1 MSRWKRALPLLPA
14 ALAAGLL
21 VVPSGARATSGSSPE
36 GVTDAGPTEG
46 APVLDDGAFDADAG
60 IGAGAILAAP
70 EPAPPAVD
78 PGACRF
84 RDPENGR
91 CFPTADAAD
100 EAWLGRPAA
109 REATVGPAPART
121 GAPARVVLEADL
133 PIEED
138 PDDPDSEDGGALAPI
153 DPTFPAGKAALKPSP
168 AQMAFWKNLARS
180 VRGLLVVRKVDSRP
194 PVSLPEEELAT
205 LFASH
210 FPVPVVGFP
219 PEKLKD
225 SFLASRGR
233 HRRHHAIDLGAP
245 KGTPIIAVA
254 DGTIERVGR
263 DRRGGKVV
271 YLRDAT
277 GKLLF
282 YYAHLS
288 RFAPGLAAGV
298 EVKKGDV
305 IGEVGSTGR
314 VFGGPHLHFAIF
326 CDVDGGTTPAKGL
339 AINPYLV
346 FTTFLP
352 R

>member
-1 MSRWKRALPLLPA
+1 MSRWRRALPLLPA
-14 ALAAGLL
+14 ALAAGLF
-21 VVPSGARATSGSSPE
+21 VVPSGARALPGSSPE
-36 GVTDAGPTEG
+36 GVTDAGPAEAAT
-46 APVLDDGAFDADAG
+46 VLDDGAFEADAG

-70 EPAPPAVD
+70 EPAPLAVD

-109 REATVGPAPART
+109 STVTVGPAPART
-121 GAPARVVLEADL
+121 GPPARVVLEADL
-133 PIEED
+133 PFEED

-153 DPTFPAGKAALKPSP
+153 DPTFPAGRAAPKPSP

-254 DGTIERVGR
+254 DGTIERIGR

-288 RFAPGLAAGV
+288 RFADGLKAGA

-305 IGEVGSTGR
+305 IGEVGATGR

-326 CDVDGGTTPAKGL
+326 CDVDGGTTPGKGL

>member
-1 MSRWKRALPLLPA
+1 MTRRGLPVVAAALFAALLAAFPA
-14 ALAAGLL
+14 AADDGLGAAGDPQP
-21 VVPSGARATSGSSPE
+21 VAE
-36 GVTDAGPTEG
+36 AGGE
-46 APVLDDGAFDADAG
+46 AADAG
-60 IGAGAILAAP
+60 AAFAAAP
-70 EPAPPAVD
+70 HATTEALAMRPP
-78 PGACRF
+78 CRF
-84 RDPENGR
+84 RDPEDGR
-91 CFPTADAAD
+91 CYESADAAD
-100 EAWLGRPAA
+100 RAWLSRAGS
-109 REATVGPAPART
+109 PAPLSFVVNPR
-121 GAPARVVLEADL
+121 PRPRVILEAEL
-133 PIEED
+133 PLEDD
-138 PDDPDSEDGGALAPI
+138 PDDPDSEDGGSLAPV
-153 DPTFPAGKAALKPSP
+153 DPRMGEPASGATATADSP
-168 AQMAFWKNLARS
+168 AQLAFWRNLARS

-194 PVSLPEEELAT
+194 PVSLPEAELAT
-205 LFASH
+205 LFASD
-210 FPVPVVGFP
+210 FPVPVLGFP

-254 DGTIERVGR
+254 DGTIERLGR

-288 RFAPGLAAGV
+288 RHAEGLAVGDV
-298 EVKKGDV
+298 VKKGDV

-346 FTTFLP
+346 FTTLIP

>member
-1 MSRWKRALPLLPA
+1 M
-14 ALAAGLL
+14 
-21 VVPSGARATSGSSPE
+21 
-36 GVTDAGPTEG
+36 
-46 APVLDDGAFDADAG
+46 
-60 IGAGAILAAP
+60 
-70 EPAPPAVD
+70 
-78 PGACRF
+78 
-84 RDPENGR
+84 
-91 CFPTADAAD
+91 
-100 EAWLGRPAA
+100 
-109 REATVGPAPART
+109 GPAPART

-288 RFAPGLAAGV
+288 RFAPGPAAGV